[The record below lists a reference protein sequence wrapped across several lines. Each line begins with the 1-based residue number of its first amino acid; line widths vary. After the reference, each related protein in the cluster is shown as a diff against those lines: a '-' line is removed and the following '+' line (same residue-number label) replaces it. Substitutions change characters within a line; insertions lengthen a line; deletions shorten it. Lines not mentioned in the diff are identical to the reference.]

1 MREVP
6 VHRDVLDAARR
17 ICSERGDWTFAPV
30 EVVRA
35 LPFLNKNTV
44 RTHIVSRCCV
54 NAPKNHPHRWPY
66 FRRVGRGR
74 YEILPPYR
82 GDASAPS
89 AERDAGG
96 ARGRRPPIVAETG
109 PEYYSARAGWQDVI
123 HAVMHRGDGVYTAE
137 CLEIAVVTQGRTVDE
152 ALANLQEAIALHLE
166 GEDLESLGLA
176 PRRVEVS
183 YEIPLPLRVP
193 PA

>member
-1 MREVP
+1 MIRVP
-6 VHRDVLDAARR
+6 VHREVLDAARR
-17 ICSERGDWTFAPV
+17 ICRERGDWTFTLV

-35 LPFLNKNTV
+35 LPFLNESTV
-44 RTHIVSRCCV
+44 RTHVVSRCCV

-74 YEILPPYR
+74 YEVLPPYR
-82 GDASAPS
+82 GDTSAPS
-89 AERDAGG
+89 AERKAGG
-96 ARGRRPPIVAETG
+96 ARGRRPRKVAETG
-109 PEYYSARAGWQDVI
+109 PEYHSARAGWQDVI

-152 ALANLQEAIALHLE
+152 ALANLQEAIALHFE
-166 GEDLESLGLA
+166 GEDLESLGLT

-183 YEIPLPLRVP
+183 YEIPLPLSVP